1 MNKELKQVRICLGR
15 FQPFTLGHLKMAL
28 YKELNGPDKEQL
40 KSLREQPD
48 LDIIKNQK
56 TILLVISTSKDK
68 IDERHPFEDELMK
81 KEFDI
86 IQQQYGEIEKIIYV
100 KSADICYCG
109 EILKQNGY
117 QASVWLC
124 GSDSYSYYK
133 KMAMNVPKYEIQNRD
148 NRDCKDAYTKSF
160 YVENIERNEN
170 DFISSISGTKVRE
183 TLLNNDKDLFI
194 SMMPKETEI
203 LFDNFRQAI
212 INI

>member
-15 FQPFTLGHLKMAL
+15 FQPFHLGHLKMAL
-28 YKELNGPDKEQL
+28 YKDLNGPDEEQL

-86 IQQQYGEIEKIIYV
+86 IQQQYDEIENVIYV
-100 KSADICYCG
+100 KSADICYWG

-133 KMAMNVPKYEIQNRD
+133 KMA
-148 NRDCKDAYTKSF
+148 
-160 YVENIERNEN
+160 
-170 DFISSISGTKVRE
+170 
-183 TLLNNDKDLFI
+183 LLR
-194 SMMPKETEI
+194 P
-203 LFDNFRQAI
+203 
-212 INI
+212 

>member
-1 MNKELKQVRICLGR
+1 M
-15 FQPFTLGHLKMAL
+15 
-28 YKELNGPDKEQL
+28 
-40 KSLREQPD
+40 
-48 LDIIKNQK
+48 
-56 TILLVISTSKDK
+56 ISTSKDK

-86 IQQQYGEIEKIIYV
+86 IQQQYDEIEKIIYV
-100 KSADICYCG
+100 PSADICYWG
-109 EILKQNGY
+109 EILKLNGY

-148 NRDCKDAYTKSF
+148 NRNCKDAYTKSF